1 MNNPELKNLELFYDV
16 VSKSNNLLYDVYHKP
31 YIDLLLMTTDNI
43 LSGEIKNEFE
53 NEADYKKLNEIYQ
66 DLKDKDFTVE
76 DIRKAMQTIV
86 LRCLKEM
93 KIPNDLQTPDTIGLI
108 YTYLLRKV
116 IGDNKKL
123 AILDPLAGTGNLLFN
138 ISNHLNIDLD
148 LYACDNDSN
157 LCKLIKAEADLLST
171 NVNIYLQDAL
181 TLNLN
186 NMDAVIFDMPTSID
200 DNDYFPFKIMLHT
213 MNMLKEK
220 GVMIGMV
227 DNDFF
232 DHDKDKK
239 FKNEFLSSMSIIG
252 LIELPDEL
260 FNSRKPKIIIV
271 AVKNNIP
278 KEVGCFMVK
287 LPSFTDVKSFQ
298 NSLTQIESWFLKNR
312 NIFEN

>member
-1 MNNPELKNLELFYDV
+1 
-16 VSKSNNLLYDVYHKP
+16 
-31 YIDLLLMTTDNI
+31 MTTDNI

-53 NEADYKKLNEIYQ
+53 NEEDYKKLNEIYQ

-116 IGDNKKL
+116 VGDNKKL